1 MIAAYWVQTKPVVGG
16 NPGHGWLPRPRRPRV
31 PHFPQMS
38 QAECG
43 KPSLVSTAMPFSR
56 RKDRRREQAKVDSRD
71 PFAHLQDE
79 RAKAE
84 EEEPWFLAPDD
95 GPELEIET
103 GISSNLTPDDLQDL
117 KDLNDA
123 PDR

>member
-1 MIAAYWVQTKPVVGG
+1 
-16 NPGHGWLPRPRRPRV
+16 
-31 PHFPQMS
+31 MS

-43 KPSLVSTAMPFSR
+43 KPSLVCSAMPFSR
-56 RKDRRREQAKVDSRD
+56 RKDRSREQGKADSRD
-71 PFAHLQDE
+71 PFSHLREE

-103 GISSNLTPDDLQDL
+103 GISSNLTPDDLEERRDL
-117 KDLNDA
+117 KDA
-123 PDR
+123 SER

>member
-1 MIAAYWVQTKPVVGG
+1 MD
-16 NPGHGWLPRPRRPRV
+16 
-31 PHFPQMS
+31 
-38 QAECG
+38 G
-43 KPSLVSTAMPFSR
+43 K
-56 RKDRRREQAKVDSRD
+56 D
-71 PFAHLQDE
+71 PFAHLQEE

-95 GPELEIET
+95 GPELHIET

-117 KDLNDA
+117 QDS